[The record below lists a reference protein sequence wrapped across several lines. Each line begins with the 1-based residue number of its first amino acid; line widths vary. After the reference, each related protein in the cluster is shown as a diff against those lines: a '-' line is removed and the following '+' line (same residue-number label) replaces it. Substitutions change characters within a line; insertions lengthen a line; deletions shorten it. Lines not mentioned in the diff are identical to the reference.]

1 MIILSKV
8 TKRFGGVRA
17 LDAVDLEVSK
27 GERVAL
33 FGPNG
38 AGKTTLLRLIAGLH
52 RPDSGG
58 VTIDSMSPREA
69 KGRIG
74 YLGHET
80 LLYPQLSVR
89 ENLLFCARL
98 YGIDGGVVDSTIL
111 RMGIGE
117 KKHSLV
123 ATLSR
128 GELQRASLART
139 LLHNPDLVLADE
151 PFTALDEESIAA
163 LPELLLRENRTI
175 VLATHDKDRAGSFVD
190 RIVMIDAGRI
200 IDSG

>member
-1 MIILSKV
+1 MILVRNV
-8 TKRFGGVRA
+8 TKRFGPVRA
-17 LDAVDLEVSK
+17 LDAVDLEVVQ

-38 AGKTTLLRLIAGLH
+38 AGKTTLLRLLAGLH
-52 RPDSGG
+52 RPDSG
-58 VTIDSMSPREA
+58 TLSINSMSPREA
-69 KGRIG
+69 KGRTG
-74 YLGHET
+74 YLGHES

-98 YGIDGGVVDSTIL
+98 YGIDGASVDSTIR

-117 KKHSLV
+117 KKDSLV

-151 PFTALDEESIAA
+151 PFTALDEDSIAA
-163 LPELLLRENRTI
+163 LPELLLREGRTI
-175 VLATHDKDRAGSFVD
+175 VLATHDKERAGSFVD
-190 RIVMIDAGRI
+190 RVVMIAAGRI